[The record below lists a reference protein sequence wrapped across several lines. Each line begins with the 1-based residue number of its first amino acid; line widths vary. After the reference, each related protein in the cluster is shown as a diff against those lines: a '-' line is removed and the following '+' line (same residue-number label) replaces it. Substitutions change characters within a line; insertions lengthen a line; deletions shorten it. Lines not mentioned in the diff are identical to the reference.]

1 MSTLVSTS
9 LRRSLIVLL
18 VGVVSLTSIS
28 SVTAQMFGTGAGENP
43 DSENRREPYKIK
55 MSGFLNSLPDEQ
67 SLGLVTFGIKT
78 FGETYKF
85 DISALEAP
93 DYPQLSPTAILRQ
106 VGKSEVNFNLIG
118 SKDLLSKIG
127 QAEPGTPLS
136 IVGYFRPRDRTL
148 QLESLSVIGMDQ

>member
-1 MSTLVSTS
+1 
-9 LRRSLIVLL
+9 
-18 VGVVSLTSIS
+18 
-28 SVTAQMFGTGAGENP
+28 VTAQMFGTGAGENP

-127 QAEPGTPLS
+127 QAEPGTPLGS
-136 IVGYFRPRDRTL
+136 
-148 QLESLSVIGMDQ
+148 